1 MYVHCT
7 LQLIPIMVL
16 FTLPDDEIDD
26 DELSTGVAVA
36 ISIVVTFIITLVV
49 TALISI
55 IITSLYYKHLID
67 HIKKTTVVQKGT
79 NDAHV
84 LAGDIEMHN
93 LANVTTRTNIAMTN
107 IDPADA
113 TPRNNTVAVI
123 ETAIRTN
130 ITVME
135 ADSAYTLTS

>member
-1 MYVHCT
+1 MDV
-7 LQLIPIMVL
+7 
-16 FTLPDDEIDD
+16 FTLLDDESDD

-55 IITSLYYKHLID
+55 IITSLYYKNLIN
-67 HIKKTTVVQKGT
+67 HIKKSTMVQKGT
-79 NDAHV
+79 SDAHD
-84 LAGDIEMHN
+84 LADNIEMHD
-93 LANVTTRTNIAMTN
+93 LATTRTNSAMTN
-107 IDPADA
+107 TDPADA
-113 TPRNNTVAVI
+113 TLRNNTVAVI
-123 ETAIRTN
+123 ETTIRTN